1 MGGTVFTTSDSI
13 RELLGSLQG
22 CADEE
27 ILLPVID
34 SLLQELGLSQNTNE
48 QAYRQL
54 VTDISAKILQA
65 NILSEDGQKQFNW
78 LQKLATEGHDIS
90 ALQALTSNIK
100 SNSFS
105 APPSP
110 PQPQATAEIA
120 VAEETLTDSNE
131 SEEKTTE
138 QVDKRYEEDIEKL
151 KHDLGLFSNHVDIDS
166 DKAISADYKQEYN
179 GNDYNDHEI
188 KSLKNRLQDRLES
201 TKVQCREFES
211 LMQLLLT
218 DLQEVSSQSD
228 LETTQNMLK
237 RSIERLL
244 TEHETISDNIVD
256 IASEL
261 NSFENHCEQL
271 NHELGLVKQL
281 SMTDELTRLPN
292 RRAFLNRLRNETGRV
307 QRYGY
312 PLSVALLDLDLFKEI
327 NDTYGHAVGDEV
339 LITYTQQVLSTFRN
353 YDLVARYGGEE
364 FAVILPHT
372 DIYGAERA
380 LNKVLSKTA
389 QTKLASS
396 HENTTIKLPSFSA
409 GIAVYKEGESIEAV
423 INRADKAM
431 YSAKKLGRNR
441 VVLETDPA

>member
-13 RELLGSLQG
+13 RELLGSLEG

-34 SLLQELGLSQNTNE
+34 SLLQQLGSSQDTNE
-48 QAYRQL
+48 QALRQL
-54 VTDISAKILQA
+54 VADIAGKILEA
-65 NILSEDGQKQFNW
+65 GILSQEGQKQFNW
-78 LQKLATEGHDIS
+78 LQKLAVDGHDIS
-90 ALQALTSNIK
+90 ALQALTKNLQAE
-100 SNSFS
+100 SFS
-105 APPSP
+105 ESHSPAPRESR
-110 PQPQATAEIA
+110 EISVEA
-120 VAEETLTDSNE
+120 ETLTGSEDSQDEPAENI
-131 SEEKTTE
+131 EKG
-138 QVDKRYEEDIEKL
+138 YEENIEKL
-151 KHDLGLFSNHVDIDS
+151 KHDLGLISNHASS
-166 DKAISADYKQEYN
+166 DAAKVISDYHHEYS
-179 GNDYNDHEI
+179 GNHYNDHEI
-188 KSLKNRLQDRLES
+188 KSLKTRLQDRLES
-201 TKVQCREFES
+201 TKVQCKEFES

-218 DLQEVSSQSD
+218 DLQEVTSQSD
-228 LETTQNMLK
+228 LETTQNMLQ

-244 TEHETISDNIVD
+244 SEHESISDNIVD

-271 NHELGLVKQL
+271 NQELGLVKQL

-292 RRAFLNRLRNETGRV
+292 RRAFLNRLRNESGRV

-339 LITYTQQVLSTFRN
+339 LVTYTEQVLSTFRN

-380 LNKVLSKTA
+380 LNKVLTKTA
-389 QTKLASS
+389 QTKLASA

-431 YSAKKLGRNR
+431 YSAKKMGRNR